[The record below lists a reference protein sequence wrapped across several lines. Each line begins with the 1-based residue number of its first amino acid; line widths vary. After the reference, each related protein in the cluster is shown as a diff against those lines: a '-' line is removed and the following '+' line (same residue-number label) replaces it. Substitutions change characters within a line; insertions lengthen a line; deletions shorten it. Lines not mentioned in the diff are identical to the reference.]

1 MMKPQLTPKDWQL
14 LSEYLDGQLSE
25 RDQAK
30 LEQRLKKQAELHTA
44 LEDMRQMRSVLRAV
58 PRHKVPHNFT
68 LTHAMVAEQQ
78 QTSRFLRWIPALSL
92 SSALATLILVVTL
105 LLGGAP
111 AMTGGPQVAQ
121 APPQEFAMAQ
131 KSADLTAQQTE
142 GPIILW
148 NGQYGAAT
156 GLGGGGGGGGGG
168 EVDGRGGGP
177 GLGGGGEAPQQAV
190 PQQPPSMLQEE
201 QTPAN
206 KGIPPAPEGTP
217 LPNDTLEAPAA
228 GLMAMPTQ
236 TPEGEA
242 APQALAQAP
251 SAEAAPIEGSG
262 PILGVAPKD
271 EQGKITTVTP
281 SRILTQPEQVEKLP
295 PPNGVRRFTGLLAA
309 QIGLVLIAI
318 AAGLG
323 AILLR
328 IRSRS

>member
-14 LSEYLDGQLSE
+14 LSEFLDGQLSE
-25 RDQAK
+25 REQAR
-30 LEQRLKKQAELHTA
+30 LEQRLNKQPELQTA
-44 LEDMRQMRSVLRAV
+44 LDDMRQMRSVLRAV
-58 PRHKVPHNFT
+58 PRRKVPHNFT

-92 SSALATLILVVTL
+92 SSALATLILVVSL

-111 AMTGGPQVAQ
+111 ALTGAPQVAQ
-121 APPQEFAMAQ
+121 APQQELAMTQQ
-131 KSADLTAQQTE
+131 KSADLSAQQTE

-148 NGQYGAAT
+148 NGQNGAAT
-156 GLGGGGGGGGGG
+156 GLGGGGGSGG
-168 EVDGRGGGP
+168 DGRGGGP
-177 GLGGGGEAPQQAV
+177 DLPPQVALPGEQPNLLEQPQAGAKAAPA
-190 PQQPPSMLQEE
+190 E
-201 QTPAN
+201 PA
-206 KGIPPAPEGTP
+206 GTP

-228 GLMAMPTQ
+228 GMMAMPTP

-242 APQALAQAP
+242 APQALAEAP
-251 SAEAAPIEGSG
+251 SAAPIEGSG

-271 EQGKITTVTP
+271 EQGQITTVTP
-281 SRILTQPEQVEKLP
+281 SQAFVQPEQLASEQP
-295 PPNGVRRFTGLLAA
+295 PEARRFSALLAA
-309 QIGLVLIAI
+309 QIALVLIAI